1 MAISE
6 LKIKT
11 DLSAARLMS
20 EEIADILR
28 ENIISGNLNPG
39 EKVNEYQIAKS
50 LNISRPPIREA
61 FRFLAAEGLI
71 TLVPRKGAFVLEL
84 SVREVKEI
92 YEIKSMMESF
102 AIRLAID
109 IVEEKEISG
118 IDSILNLMEKEIKNN
133 NFKKIQRLNIE
144 FHRKIIKMSKNQK
157 LIYFYESIILPIR
170 KYQRL
175 GLSAPSSWEISLGE
189 HRDIIKAIRSKNIE
203 LAERLTREHTMRATL
218 RVIEQLKRRK
228 GD

>member
-1 MAISE
+1 MPISK

-20 EEIADILR
+20 EEIADVLR

-39 EKVNEYQIAKS
+39 EKVNEYQIAKL

-84 SVREVKEI
+84 SIREVKEI
-92 YEIKSMMESF
+92 YEMKSMMESF
-102 AIRLAID
+102 AIRLAIHT
-109 IVEEKEISG
+109 VEEKKISE
-118 IDSILNLMEKEIKNN
+118 IDSILNLMEKNIKEN
-133 NFKKIQRLNIE
+133 NFKKIQKLNIE
-144 FHRKIIKMSKNQK
+144 FHRKIIEMSKNQK
-157 LIYFYESIILPIR
+157 LIHFYESIILPIR

-175 GLSAPSSWEISLGE
+175 GLSAPSSWEVSLGE
-189 HRDIIKAIRSKNIE
+189 HRDIIKAMRSKNIE

-218 RVIEQLKRRK
+218 RVIEQLKRQK